1 MTITPALR
9 IRVIRAILGD
19 KPGQFAKRLGVHVN
33 TLARWEDGR
42 NTPDLANEI
51 ALGKLC
57 KQINVIDSMTAV
69 FLVSNMDE
77 SR

>member
-1 MTITPALR
+1 MIITPALR

-42 NTPDLANEI
+42 NTPDGANEI

-57 KQINVIDSMTAV
+57 EQHGVYEAMT
-69 FLVSNMDE
+69 E
-77 SR
+77 TIPKC